1 MICNKCN
8 AQIPDSSAFCPIC
21 GYNKNSSNS
30 NVTKN
35 KSSRFGLI
43 LGLVCA
49 VLIIACCGVLIF
61 SFMNVEGSA
70 KAGDKIGFSSPE
82 KAAEEFITA
91 LYGGDG
97 EDMVNII
104 HPDCICLIDGLTE
117 YELIKRVDEL
127 EDEFDEEYGEGWSV
141 RVDSVKTIKLPA
153 EDFVKNFENIKSATV
168 SKACIVECR
177 ATLVYPDGEEDP
189 ASLYVTAYMI
199 DGRWHAVA
207 DYI

>member
-61 SFMNVEGSA
+61 SFMNLEGSA

-117 YELIKRVDEL
+117 YELIERVDEL
-127 EDEFDEEYGEGWSV
+127 EDEFDEEYGEGWYV
-141 RVDSVKTIKLPA
+141 RVDSSNIFKELSKA
-153 EDFVKNFENIKSATV
+153 EFPLELKASNIAV
-168 SKACIVECR
+168 SEACIVECN
-177 ATLVYPDGEEDP
+177 ATLIYPDGTED
-189 ASLYVTAYMI
+189 AANVYVTSYKI
-199 DGRWHAVA
+199 DGRWHALF
-207 DYI
+207 DF

>member
-82 KAAEEFITA
+82 KAAEEYIRVIFS
-91 LYGGDG
+91 GDG
-97 EDMVNII
+97 EAAVDVI
-104 HPDCICLIDGLTE
+104 HPDCVSLLDGFTVEKLIE
-117 YELIKRVDEL
+117 RVEDV
-127 EDEFDEEYGEGWSV
+127 EDEYDEEYGEGWYV
-141 RVDSVKTIKLPA
+141 RINSATVMMEQSK
-153 EDFVKNFENIKSATV
+153 EDFEKIFENIKNVKV
-168 SKACIVECR
+168 SEACIVECS
-177 ATLVYPDGEEDP
+177 ATLVYPDGTEDT
-189 ASLYVTAYMI
+189 ANVYVTSYKI
-199 DGRWHAVA
+199 DGRWHALF
-207 DYI
+207 DF